1 MFRSSPNLHRR
12 VRGDILLGPM
22 FFVGFVAAM
31 AIPAYRDYSI
41 RSQVSEGFVLTSA
54 IKTATAE
61 YYLRE
66 LAWPASLKTLEF
78 QRTPRGRY
86 VAAVSM
92 KNGTIVIRYGVR
104 ANALISRH
112 RLTLRPTLDKQGDIV
127 WSCGY
132 SEDVG
137 VDPGTGPASPHA
149 TDIARQYLPSSCRG
163 VLPRQ
168 P

>member
-1 MFRSSPNLHRR
+1 MFRGSPKLRRR

-22 FFVGFVAAM
+22 FLASFFAAV
-31 AIPAYRDYSI
+31 AIPACQDFMI

-66 LAWPASLKTLEF
+66 LAWPASLEDLDF

-86 VAAVSM
+86 VAAVTM
-92 KNGTIVIRYGVR
+92 NNGTIVIRYGVR
-104 ANALISRH
+104 ANERISRQ
-112 RLTLRPTLDKQGDIV
+112 RLTLRPTTDKQGDIV

-132 SEDVG
+132 SDDAG
-137 VDPGTGPASPHA
+137 VDPASGPASPHA
-149 TDIARQYLPSSCRG
+149 TDIARNYLPGICRG
-163 VLPRQ
+163 VLPR
-168 P
+168 